1 MARGVKF
8 EPTEGQLRWLAENYP
23 RTKNA
28 ALAAALGVSETML
41 HRLARRLGARK
52 DAEFMRRCQ
61 AEAAQA
67 AVADGLATGRF
78 RRLSERMKGRV
89 SAAFEAR
96 MFRAG
101 NRPPRV
107 PPESR
112 ARAAEKRRETFKAER
127 RRLLFGLPQR
137 TRLRVTA
144 QSRGKVCY
152 RYCMR
157 RLGYV
162 ELPGEKNMLRYPD
175 EGMRRPA
182 AEKGA
187 AGHGI
192 RILPLGGQ

>member
-8 EPTEGQLRWLAENYP
+8 EPTEGRLRWLAENYP

-28 ALAAALGVSETML
+28 ELAAALGVSETML

-52 DAEFMRRCQ
+52 DAGFMRRCQ
-61 AEAAQA
+61 AEAARA

-78 RRLSERMKGRV
+78 RRQSERMKGRV
-89 SAAFEAR
+89 PAAFEAR
-96 MFRAG
+96 MSRKG
-101 NRPPRV
+101 QRPRV

-137 TRLRVTA
+137 TRLRVAA
-144 QSRGKVCY
+144 QDRGKVCY

-162 ELPGEKNMLRYPD
+162 ELPGEKNVLRYPD

-187 AGHGI
+187 ARHGI